1 MSRKP
6 DERIEK
12 ARQMYLA
19 GIKLV
24 DIARELGVPEG
35 TVRSWKNRY
44 KWDCNV
50 AKTERN
56 VAKNSK
62 RSKKA
67 VEDEVE
73 SVLQNTDL
81 TDKQQLF
88 CIYYIRSFNATKA
101 YQKAYGC
108 DYNSAM
114 QNGSRLLRNDKVK
127 DEIFRMKQEKLNREF
142 LGESDIFQKYIDIAF
157 ADITDYLE
165 FGTEEVPVISKHGP
179 VKVIDP
185 NTREEKQLMNI
196 VNRVKFKDSAQLDGT
211 ILAEVKQGKDGA
223 SIKLADRMKALQWL
237 SEHMDMATT
246 EQKIQIERLKN
257 NLVNPNND
265 EDVEQTVFYLPN
277 NGREDE
283 SWERLNGDMEKN

>member
-67 VEDEVE
+67 VADEVE
-73 SVLQNTDL
+73 NVIQNTEL

-88 CIYYIRSFNATKA
+88 CLYYIRSFNATKA

-165 FGTEEVPVISKHGP
+165 FGTEEIPVISLHGP

-185 NTREEKQLMNI
+185 DTGEEKQLMKT
-196 VNRVKFKDSAQLDGT
+196 VNKVRFRDSAQLDGT

-246 EQKIQIERLKN
+246 EQKIRMQQLKN
-257 NLVNPNND
+257 FSEELDKDDNTEVVIYIPD
-265 EDVEQTVFYLPN
+265 
-277 NGREDE
+277 NGRD
-283 SWERLNGDMEKN
+283 NA

>member
-1 MSRKP
+1 MPRKP

-12 ARQMYLA
+12 AKQMYFA

-24 DIARELGVPEG
+24 DIAKELKVPEG
-35 TVRSWKNRY
+35 TIRSWKNRY

-56 VAKNSK
+56 AAINAKRVKKVVA
-62 RSKKA
+62 
-67 VEDEVE
+67 EEVE
-73 SVLQNTDL
+73 NVTQNTEL

-88 CIYYIRSFNATKA
+88 CLYYIRSFNATKA

-108 DYNSAM
+108 DYHSAM
-114 QNGSRLLRNDKVK
+114 RNGSRLLKNDKVK
-127 DEIFRMKQEKLNREF
+127 NEIFKMKQEKLNREF
-142 LGESDIFQKYIDIAF
+142 FSESDVFQKYIDIAF

-165 FGTEEVPVISKHGP
+165 FGTEEIPVTSLHGP

-185 NTREEKQLMNI
+185 DTGEEKQLTKI
-196 VNRVKFKDSAQLDGT
+196 VNKVRFKDSAQLDGT
-211 ILAEVKQGKDGA
+211 ILVEVKQGKEGA

-246 EQKIQIERLKN
+246 EQKLRMQQIKN
-257 NLVNPNND
+257 LSEEFDKND
-265 EDVEQTVFYLPN
+265 STEVVIYLPDN
-277 NGREDE
+277 
-283 SWERLNGDMEKN
+283 ERDDT

>member
-1 MSRKP
+1 MPRKP
-6 DERIEK
+6 DERIAK
-12 ARQMYLA
+12 AKELYLS
-19 GIKLV
+19 GMKLV
-24 DIARELGVPEG
+24 EIAGKLGVPEG

-50 AKTERN
+50 AKKECN
-56 VAKNSK
+56 VANKTN
-62 RSKKA
+62 RRKK
-67 VEDEVE
+67 VITDEVE
-73 SVLQNTDL
+73 AVMQNAGL

-114 QNGSRLLRNDKVK
+114 QNGSRMLRNDKVK
-127 DEIFRMKQEKLNREF
+127 EEILRLKQDRLNREF
-142 LGESDIFQKYIDIAF
+142 LNESDIFQKYMDIAF

-165 FGTEEVPVISKHGP
+165 FGTEEVPVISMHGP

-185 NTREEKQLMNI
+185 NTGEEKQLMKI
-196 VNRVKFKDSAQLDGT
+196 VNRVRFKDSAQLDGT

-237 SEHMDMATT
+237 SDHMDMATT
-246 EQKIQIERLKN
+246 GQKIQLERLKEAGN
-257 NLVNPNND
+257 NFSDDGAEVH
-265 EDVEQTVFYLPN
+265 VYLPD
-277 NGREDE
+277 NGR
-283 SWERLNGDMEKN
+283 GDT

>member
-12 ARQMYLA
+12 ARQMYFA

-24 DIARELGVPEG
+24 DIARKLKIPEG
-35 TVRSWKNRY
+35 TIRSWKNRY
-44 KWDCNV
+44 KWNCNV

-56 VAKNSK
+56 AAKNAK
-62 RSKKA
+62 RTKKVVA
-67 VEDEVE
+67 DEVE
-73 SVLQNTDL
+73 NVTQNTEL

-88 CIYYIRSFNATKA
+88 CLYYIRSFNATKA

-108 DYNSAM
+108 DYYSAM
-114 QNGSRLLRNDKVK
+114 RNGSRLLKNDKVK
-127 DEIFRMKQEKLNREF
+127 NEIFKMKQEKLNREF
-142 LGESDIFQKYIDIAF
+142 FSESDVFQKYIDIAF

-165 FGTEEVPVISKHGP
+165 FGTEEIPVISLHGP
-179 VKVIDP
+179 VKVIDSD
-185 NTREEKQLMNI
+185 TGEEKQLTKI
-196 VNRVKFKDSAQLDGT
+196 VNKVRFKDSAQLDGT

-246 EQKIQIERLKN
+246 EQKMQIERLKN
-257 NLVNPNND
+257 NLGSPNND
-265 EDVEQTVFYLPN
+265 KDVDIMVYIPN

-283 SWERLNGDMEKN
+283 SWED